1 MPSSALLFHQYFP
14 CASKEPL
21 VILLNF
27 PYPIIITIFY
37 LSKAAAHGA
46 CVCVYFKHTD
56 VPNRLHFSRF
66 EPHKQESN
74 DVSNDAEIMRIP
86 NADAPARCWE
96 DTFQRK
102 MPLLPVHCV

>member
-14 CASKEPL
+14 YASKEPL

-74 DVSNDAEIMRIP
+74 DV
-86 NADAPARCWE
+86 
-96 DTFQRK
+96 F
-102 MPLLPVHCV
+102 